1 MMAFAWVL
9 FIGLILV
16 GLPVAF
22 ALGSS
27 SVIMLMIDST
37 TTGVAITSKMVMG
50 LDSFTLLAIPFF
62 MIAGKLMTETG
73 VGDKIFDF
81 AGTCVRHLPGG
92 IAQVNVVAS
101 VITAG
106 MSGTAV
112 NDIASIGPI
121 EVRAMEK
128 NGFDRPFAGAVTAAS
143 SALGPI
149 IPPSVPLVLI
159 SSIMGISTSRV
170 LVAGAIPGLTMAVV
184 LMMYIAFISKKRG
197 YPRQPKA
204 RWGERL
210 HAFWISIPA
219 LLMPVILLAG
229 FMTGFVTPTES
240 ACVAVVYAAFLGIIF
255 YHNVGI
261 KKFWGCICDTAQ
273 LCSTTMLI
281 IASAQV
287 LGLVITQQQVPQ
299 RLAAALLSLTDN
311 YYIIVLLIMLIILIC
326 GCLLETTAIMIIMTP
341 ILMGIVQ
348 SIGMDLV
355 QFAVLEALVVT
366 IGLYTPPVGVGMFLT
381 CKVCHIKTKSFLR
394 EIWPMVLMLLIAGLL
409 VAFIPQL
416 STFLPNLIYG
426 TKIVS

>member
-1 MMAFAWVL
+1 
-9 FIGLILV
+9 
-16 GLPVAF
+16 
-22 ALGSS
+22 
-27 SVIMLMIDST
+27 
-37 TTGVAITSKMVMG
+37 
-50 LDSFTLLAIPFF
+50 
-62 MIAGKLMTETG
+62 MTETG
-73 VGDKIFDF
+73 VGDRIFDF

-101 VITAG
+101 CITAG

-159 SSIMGISTSRV
+159 SSIMGISVSRV
-170 LVAGAIPGLTMAVV
+170 LVAGAIPGVVMAVC
-184 LMMYIAFISKKRG
+184 LMIYIAFCSVKRG
-197 YPRQPKA
+197 YPRQEKA
-204 RWGERL
+204 TWGARL
-210 HAFWISIPA
+210 KAFWVSIPA
-219 LLMPVILLAG
+219 LLMPIILLMG

-240 ACVAVVYAAFLGIIF
+240 ACVAVFYAAFLGLIF
-255 YHNVGI
+255 YHNVSI
-261 KKFWGCICDTAQ
+261 KKFWKCICDVAQ

-281 IASAQV
+281 IAAAQAF
-287 LGLVITQQQVPQ
+287 GLVITQQQIPQ
-299 RLAAALLSLTDN
+299 KLASFMLSLTSN
-311 YYIIVLLIMLIILIC
+311 YYLIVLMLMLIILIC

-341 ILMGIVQ
+341 ILMGVVQ

-381 CKVCHIKTKSFLR
+381 CKVCHIKASSFLK
-394 EIWPMVLMLLIAGLL
+394 EIWPMIGMLLLAALI
-409 VAFIPQL
+409 VAFVPAV
-416 STFLPNLIYG
+416 STFLPNLVFG
-426 TKIVS
+426 